1 MINWLF
7 ISKNHRDA
15 MSYDFAFGHPIV
27 YEEPKVPELEK
38 RIEELR
44 VELKHF
50 KKLFK
55 VQCKKNHYLEP
66 FEEKAKT
73 LDAMFDDYHTE
84 NKTLKAKINELQA
97 ENEQLKAQLNA

>member
-1 MINWLF
+1 
-7 ISKNHRDA
+7 

-27 YEEPKVPELEK
+27 YEEPKVLELEK

-50 KKLFK
+50 KGFY
-55 VQCKKNHYLEP
+55 KKEHNLTVFLRPYQR
-66 FEEKAKT
+66 KAQA
-73 LDAMFDDYHTE
+73 LDAMFDDYHKE
-84 NKTLKAKINELQA
+84 SKTLKAKTKELQA